1 MDYDKDSRFCMN
13 CPKTFDGNIP
23 YFRLFL
29 PFWGDIWAWLLGVI
43 RWVILTIL
51 EGKRGLILE
60 VKLGMK
66 MGIFGV
72 DIGILMCFS

>member
-1 MDYDKDSRFCMN
+1 M
-13 CPKTFDGNIP
+13 TF
-23 YFRLFL
+23 
-29 PFWGDIWAWLLGVI
+29 GVV

-72 DIGILMCFS
+72 DIGIFNKDIGIFNALS